1 MFNRL
6 QTKLTVLYA
15 GLFALALSLVA
26 VSVYLTIANNA
37 QQQVRKELAATGTV
51 FDSVWALRTQRLRDG
66 AELLSRDF
74 GFRAA
79 VATRDAPTVES
90 AVGNL
95 RQRMGLELAFMVG
108 VDGDVVG
115 VDPAKVDIDKLWSAL
130 DREDGAQGVF
140 IVDGAP
146 YQLISAP
153 VMSPALTGW
162 IVFGARL
169 DDDEMT
175 ALEQLSAIRMN
186 AQVFDRRGETW
197 VTTDKTADTEAL
209 GAFVAKAMGQA
220 ISAPARLRTVSG
232 DNLVLVKR
240 LKTLDGQTPAAL
252 VLRYPMAL
260 AMAPYR
266 PLMAAVIIAGLVGA
280 ALVVLASWAL
290 SRDIARPII
299 ALDAAAGRLRRG
311 EDVRVDVRSSDEIG
325 RLSDSFNLMAA
336 EIRERE
342 ARITELALR
351 DAETGLPNHLAMERE
366 IEARMAC
373 LAPGEQV
380 VVGAL
385 GLDRFTVLRSA
396 IGYALFIQLVA
407 EIGARIRVLDPEAV
421 VGRLTTSTLCVISRL
436 TALTDDLVPLIE
448 KALVDLA
455 APVRLGGEMV
465 DVHMSNGLAAASA
478 GTIDAPRLIE
488 QAMIA
493 LDQARAAGRKVAIF
507 DAVAYGDPAGNL
519 SLMSEM
525 LEGVA
530 TGALF
535 LHHQP
540 KLDLRSGEI
549 TGVEA
554 LVRWAHPTRGLL
566 RPDLFVGMAE
576 ETGHIRALTDCVLDR
591 AIVDQRVLREA
602 GHDLIISINI
612 SGRLID
618 DAEFARRAIE
628 KIAAS
633 GARFCFEITETAVI
647 GNPDVALGVLAK
659 LNAAGIPVS
668 IDDYGSGLSSLAY
681 LKQISADEL
690 KIDKAFVLSLE
701 NDAKDALLVKSTIDL
716 AHSLGLKVTAE
727 GVESREALAM
737 LQMMGCDLAQGY
749 HIARPM
755 ELEALVAFLANWQIS
770 HPLPVGEGGARRA
783 AVGG

>member
-1 MFNRL
+1 MFRRL

-37 QQQVRKELAATGTV
+37 QQQVRRELTATGTV

-66 AELLSRDF
+66 ADLLARDF

-90 AVGNL
+90 AVTNL
-95 RQRMGLELAFMVG
+95 RQRMGLDLAFLVG

-130 DREDGAQGVF
+130 DHEERAQGVF

-153 VMSPALTGW
+153 VMSPNLTGW

-169 DDDEMT
+169 DDREMT
-175 ALEQLSAIRMN
+175 ALERLSAIRLD

-197 VTTDKTADTEAL
+197 VTTDKTADTGAL
-209 GAFVAKAMGQA
+209 GAVVATAMRQA
-220 ISAPARLRTVSG
+220 TAEPARLRTATG
-232 DNLVLVKR
+232 DSLVLVKR
-240 LKTLDGQTPAAL
+240 LMTLDGQTPAAL

-260 AMAPYR
+260 ALAPYQ
-266 PLMAAVIIAGLVGA
+266 PLMAAVIIAGLIGA
-280 ALVVLASWAL
+280 ALVVAASWAL
-290 SRDIARPII
+290 SRDIARPIT
-299 ALDAAAGRLRRG
+299 ALEAAARRLRHG
-311 EDVRVDVRSSDEIG
+311 EAAHVDVRSSDEIG

-342 ARITELALR
+342 VRITELALR

-366 IEARMAC
+366 IEARMAR
-373 LAPGEQV
+373 LAPGQQV
-380 VVGAL
+380 VVAAL

-396 IGYALFIQLVA
+396 IGYALFTQLVR
-407 EIGARIRVLDPEAV
+407 EIGARIQVLDPEAV

-436 TALTDDLVPLIE
+436 TALTDEVVPVVE
-448 KALVDLA
+448 RALVDLA
-455 APVRLGGEMV
+455 APVRLGNELV
-465 DVHMSNGLAAASA
+465 DVHMSNGLAAAEA
-478 GTIDAPRLIE
+478 GGLDAPRLIE

-493 LDQARAAGRKVAIF
+493 LDQARACGRKVAIF
-507 DAVAYGDPAGNL
+507 DPVAYGDPAGNL

-525 LEGVA
+525 LQGVA

-540 KLDLRSGEI
+540 KLDLRTGAI

-554 LVRWAHPTRGLL
+554 LVRWNHPARGLL

-576 ETGHIRALTDCVLDR
+576 ETGHIRALTDCVIDR
-591 AIVDQRVLREA
+591 AILDQRALRDL
-602 GHDLIISINI
+602 GHDLTISINI

-618 DAEFARRAIE
+618 DAEFADRAIE
-628 KIAAS
+628 KVAAS

-681 LKQISADEL
+681 LKQINADEL

-701 NDAKDALLVKSTIDL
+701 NDTKDALLVKSTIDL

-749 HIARPM
+749 HIAKPM
-755 ELEALVAFLANWQIS
+755 ALEALVAFL
-770 HPLPVGEGGARRA
+770 GEQRLAEASAPAKARRKA
-783 AVGG
+783 R

>member
-1 MFNRL
+1 MFKRL

-26 VSVYLTIANNA
+26 VSVYLTIAQNA
-37 QQQVRKELAATGTV
+37 QQQVRGELAATGTV

-66 AELLSRDF
+66 ADLLSRDF

-79 VATRDAPTVES
+79 VATRDAPTVDS
-90 AVGNL
+90 AVTNL
-95 RQRMGLELAFMVG
+95 RQRMGLELAFMVD
-108 VDGDVVG
+108 VDGEVVG
-115 VDPAKVDIDKLWSAL
+115 VDPTKIDIDKLWSAL
-130 DREDGAQGVF
+130 DHEDGAQGVF

-146 YQLISAP
+146 YQLVSAP
-153 VMSPALTGW
+153 VMSPNLTGW

-169 DDDEMT
+169 DDHEMT
-175 ALEQLSAIRMN
+175 ALEQLAAIRLD

-197 VTTDKTADTEAL
+197 VTTDKTADAKAL
-209 GAFVAKAMGQA
+209 GAFVATAMSQST
-220 ISAPARLRTVSG
+220 SAPARLRTATG

-260 AMAPYR
+260 AMAPYQ
-266 PLMAAVIIAGLVGA
+266 PLMAGVLIAGLIGA
-280 ALVVLASWAL
+280 ALVVAASWAL
-290 SRDIARPII
+290 SRDIARPIA
-299 ALDAAAGRLRRG
+299 ALEDAARRLRRG
-311 EDVRVDVRSSDEIG
+311 EAAQVDVRSSDEIG

-366 IEARMAC
+366 IEMRMAR

-396 IGYALFIQLVA
+396 IGYTLFTQLIG

-421 VGRLTTSTLCVISRL
+421 VGRLTTSTLCVVSHL
-436 TALTDDLVPLIE
+436 TALTDEIIPHIE
-448 KALVDLA
+448 KALIDLA

-465 DVHMSNGLAAASA
+465 DVHMTNGMASA
-478 GTIDAPRLIE
+478 EAGSMDAPRLIE
-488 QAMIA
+488 HAMIA
-493 LDQARAAGRKVAIF
+493 LDQARACGRKVAIF

-519 SLMSEM
+519 CLMSEM

-540 KLDLRSGEI
+540 KLDLRSGAI
-549 TGVEA
+549 TGLEA

-576 ETGHIRALTDCVLDR
+576 ETGHIRALTDCVIDR
-591 AIVDQRVLREA
+591 AILDQRVLREA
-602 GHDLIISINI
+602 GHDLTISINI

-618 DAEFARRAIE
+618 DAEFADRAIE
-628 KIAAS
+628 KIAAA

-659 LNAAGIPVS
+659 LTAAGIPVS

-681 LKQISADEL
+681 LKQINADEL

-737 LQMMGCDLAQGY
+737 LQMMGCDLAQGF
-749 HIARPM
+749 HIAKPM
-755 ELEALVAFLANWQIS
+755 ELEPLVSFLADWSASNAA
-770 HPLPVGEGGARRA
+770 PKPERKARRA
-783 AVGG
+783 AR

>member
-1 MFNRL
+1 MFKRL

-15 GLFALALSLVA
+15 GLFAVALSLVA

-37 QQQVRKELAATGTV
+37 QQQVRRELAATGTV

-66 AELLSRDF
+66 ADLLSRDF

-79 VATRDAPTVES
+79 VATRDAPTVQS
-90 AVGNL
+90 AVTNL

-115 VDPAKVDIDKLWSAL
+115 VDPAKIDIGKLWSAV
-130 DREDGAQGVF
+130 DHEDGAQGVF

-153 VMSPALTGW
+153 VMSPDLTGW

-169 DDDEMT
+169 DDHEMT
-175 ALEQLSAIRMN
+175 ALEQLAAIRLD
-186 AQVFDRRGETW
+186 AQVFDRRGDTW
-197 VTTDKTADTEAL
+197 ATTDKTADAEAL
-209 GAFVAKAMGQA
+209 GAFVATATGKAA
-220 ISAPARLRTVSG
+220 FAPTRLRTATG

-266 PLMAAVIIAGLVGA
+266 PLMAAVIIAGLIGA
-280 ALVVLASWAL
+280 ALVVVASSAL
-290 SRDIARPII
+290 SRDIARPIA
-299 ALDAAAGRLRRG
+299 ALEDAARRLRRG
-311 EDVRVDVRSSDEIG
+311 EAVQVDVRSSDEIG
-325 RLSDSFNLMAA
+325 HLSDSFNLMAA

-366 IEARMAC
+366 IEARMAR

-396 IGYALFIQLVA
+396 IGYALFTQLIA
-407 EIGARIRVLDPEAV
+407 EIGIRIRVIDPEAV

-436 TALTDDLVPLIE
+436 TALTDEIVPLIE
-448 KALVDLA
+448 KALIDLA
-455 APVRLGGEMV
+455 APVRLGGELV
-465 DVHMSNGLAAASA
+465 DVHMSNGLAAAEA

-493 LDQARAAGRKVAIF
+493 LDQARACGRKVAIF

-540 KLDLRSGEI
+540 KLDLRTGAI
-549 TGVEA
+549 AGVEA

-576 ETGHIRALTDCVLDR
+576 ETGHIRALTDCVIDR
-591 AIVDQRVLREA
+591 AILDQRALREA
-602 GHDLIISINI
+602 GHDLTISINI

-618 DAEFARRAIE
+618 DPEFADRTIE
-628 KIAAS
+628 KIARAN
-633 GARFCFEITETAVI
+633 ARFCFEITETAVI

-659 LNAAGIPVS
+659 LNVAGIPVS

-681 LKQISADEL
+681 LKQINADEL

-701 NDAKDALLVKSTIDL
+701 HDAKDALLVKSTIDL

-737 LQMMGCDLAQGY
+737 LQMMGCDLAQGF
-749 HIARPM
+749 HIAKPM
-755 ELEALVAFLANWQIS
+755 ALETLMAFLGDWAASN
-770 HPLPVGEGGARRA
+770 PLPKTERRARRA
-783 AVGG
+783 AR

>member
-1 MFNRL
+1 MFRRL

-37 QQQVRKELAATGTV
+37 QQQVRRELTATGTV
-51 FDSVWALRTQRLRDG
+51 FDSVWALHTQRLRDG
-66 AELLSRDF
+66 ADLLARDF

-90 AVGNL
+90 AVTNL
-95 RQRMGLELAFMVG
+95 RQRMGLDLAFLVG

-130 DREDGAQGVF
+130 DHEERAQGVF

-153 VMSPALTGW
+153 VMSPNLTGW

-169 DDDEMT
+169 DDREMT
-175 ALEQLSAIRMN
+175 ALERLSAIRLD

-197 VTTDKTADTEAL
+197 VTTDKTADTGAL
-209 GAFVAKAMGQA
+209 GAVVATAMRQA
-220 ISAPARLRTVSG
+220 TAEPARLRTATG
-232 DNLVLVKR
+232 DSLVLVKR
-240 LKTLDGQTPAAL
+240 LMTLDGQTPAAL

-260 AMAPYR
+260 ALAPYQ
-266 PLMAAVIIAGLVGA
+266 PLMAAVIIAGLIGA
-280 ALVVLASWAL
+280 ALVVAASWAL
-290 SRDIARPII
+290 SRDIARPIT
-299 ALDAAAGRLRRG
+299 ALEAAARRLRHG
-311 EDVRVDVRSSDEIG
+311 EAAHVDVRSSDEIG

-342 ARITELALR
+342 VRITELALR

-366 IEARMAC
+366 IEARMAR
-373 LAPGEQV
+373 LAPGQQV
-380 VVGAL
+380 VVAAL

-396 IGYALFIQLVA
+396 IGYALFTQLVR
-407 EIGARIRVLDPEAV
+407 EIGARIQVLDPEAV

-436 TALTDDLVPLIE
+436 TALTDEVVPVVE
-448 KALVDLA
+448 RALVDLA
-455 APVRLGGEMV
+455 APVRLGNELV
-465 DVHMSNGLAAASA
+465 DVHMSNGLAAAEA
-478 GTIDAPRLIE
+478 GSLDAPRLIE

-493 LDQARAAGRKVAIF
+493 LDQARACGRKVAIF
-507 DAVAYGDPAGNL
+507 DPVAYGDPAGNL

-525 LEGVA
+525 LQGVA

-540 KLDLRSGEI
+540 KLDLRTGAI

-554 LVRWAHPTRGLL
+554 LVRWNHPARGLL

-576 ETGHIRALTDCVLDR
+576 ETGHIRALTDCVIDR
-591 AIVDQRVLREA
+591 AILDQRALRDL
-602 GHDLIISINI
+602 GHDLTISINI

-618 DAEFARRAIE
+618 DAEFADRAIE

-681 LKQISADEL
+681 LKQINADEL

-749 HIARPM
+749 HIAKPM
-755 ELEALVAFLANWQIS
+755 ALEALVAFL
-770 HPLPVGEGGARRA
+770 GEQRLAETSAPAKARRRA
-783 AVGG
+783 R

>member
-1 MFNRL
+1 MFKRL

-26 VSVYLTIANNA
+26 VSVYLTIAGNA
-37 QQQVRKELAATGTV
+37 QQQVRTELAATGTV

-79 VATRDAPTVES
+79 VATRDAPTVDS
-90 AVGNL
+90 AVTNL

-108 VDGDVVG
+108 VDGEVVG
-115 VDPAKVDIDKLWSAL
+115 ADPAKIDIDKLWSAL
-130 DREDGAQGVF
+130 DHEDGAQGVF

-146 YQLISAP
+146 YQLVSAP
-153 VMSPALTGW
+153 VMSPNLTGW

-169 DDDEMT
+169 DDHEMT
-175 ALEQLSAIRMN
+175 ALEQLAAIRLD

-197 VTTDKTADTEAL
+197 VTTDKTADAKAL
-209 GAFVAKAMGQA
+209 GAFVATAMSQST
-220 ISAPARLRTVSG
+220 SAPARLRTATG

-260 AMAPYR
+260 AMAPYQ
-266 PLMAAVIIAGLVGA
+266 PLMAGVLIAGLIGA
-280 ALVVLASWAL
+280 ALVVAASWAL
-290 SRDIARPII
+290 SRDIARPIA
-299 ALDAAAGRLRRG
+299 ALEDAARRLRRG
-311 EDVRVDVRSSDEIG
+311 EAAQVDVRSSDEIG

-366 IEARMAC
+366 IEMRMAR

-396 IGYALFIQLVA
+396 IGYTLFTQLIG
-407 EIGARIRVLDPEAV
+407 EIGARIQVLDPEAV
-421 VGRLTTSTLCVISRL
+421 VGRLTTSTLCVVSHL
-436 TALTDDLVPLIE
+436 TALTDEIIPHIE
-448 KALVDLA
+448 KALIGLA

-465 DVHMSNGLAAASA
+465 DVHMTNGMASA
-478 GTIDAPRLIE
+478 EAGSMDAPRLIE
-488 QAMIA
+488 HAMIA
-493 LDQARAAGRKVAIF
+493 LDQARACGRKVAIF

-530 TGALF
+530 SGALF

-540 KLDLRSGEI
+540 KLDLRSGAI
-549 TGVEA
+549 TGLEA

-576 ETGHIRALTDCVLDR
+576 ETGHIRALTDCVIDR
-591 AIVDQRVLREA
+591 AILDQRVLRAA
-602 GHDLIISINI
+602 GHDLTISINI

-618 DAEFARRAIE
+618 DAEFADRAIE
-628 KIAAS
+628 KIAAA

-659 LNAAGIPVS
+659 LTAAGIPVS

-681 LKQISADEL
+681 LKQINADEL

-737 LQMMGCDLAQGY
+737 LQMMGCDLAQGF
-749 HIARPM
+749 HIAKPM
-755 ELEALVAFLANWQIS
+755 ELEPLVSFLADWSASNAA
-770 HPLPVGEGGARRA
+770 PKPERKARRA
-783 AVGG
+783 AR

>member
-26 VSVYLTIANNA
+26 VTVYLTIANNA

-51 FDSVWALRTQRLRDG
+51 FDSVWALRTQRLHDG
-66 AELLSRDF
+66 ADLLARDF

-79 VATRDAPTVES
+79 VATRDAPTVQS
-90 AVGNL
+90 AVANL
-95 RQRMGLELAFMVG
+95 RQRMGLDMAFLVG

-130 DREDGAQGVF
+130 DHEDGAQGVF
-140 IVDGAP
+140 VVDGAP
-146 YQLISAP
+146 YQLVSAP
-153 VMSPALTGW
+153 VMSPTLTGW

-169 DDDEMT
+169 DDHEMT
-175 ALEQLSAIRMN
+175 ALEKLAAIRLE

-197 VTTDKTADTEAL
+197 VTTDKTTDAKAL
-209 GAFVAKAMGQA
+209 GAFVARSVTQK
-220 ISAPARLRTVSG
+220 ITAPVRLRTAHG
-232 DNLVLVKR
+232 DNLVLVKP
-240 LKTLDGQTPAAL
+240 LKALDGQTPAAL

-260 AMAPYR
+260 AMAPYQ
-266 PLMAAVIIAGLVGA
+266 PLMAAVIIAGLLGA
-280 ALVVLASWAL
+280 ALVVAASWAL

-299 ALDAAAGRLRRG
+299 ALDEAARQLQRG
-311 EDVRVDVRSSDEIG
+311 EAAHVDVRSTDEIG

-342 ARITELALR
+342 HRITELALH
-351 DAETGLPNHLAMERE
+351 DAETGLPNRLAAERE
-366 IEARMAC
+366 IEARMAR
-373 LAPGEQV
+373 LPPGQQV

-385 GLDRFTVLRSA
+385 GLDRFSFLRGA
-396 IGYALFIQLVA
+396 IGYALFTQLVA
-407 EIGARIRVLDPEAV
+407 EIGARVRALDPDAMV
-421 VGRLTTSTLCVISRL
+421 ARLTTSTLCVISDITDVRI
-436 TALTDDLVPLIE
+436 ALPMVE
-448 KALVDLA
+448 RALEGLA
-455 APVRLGGEMV
+455 TPVRLGGELV
-465 DVHMSNGLAAASA
+465 DVHLSNGLAGAEA
-478 GTIDAPRLIE
+478 GQIDGAHLIE

-493 LDQARAAGRKVAIF
+493 LDQTRASGRKVAIF
-507 DAVAYGDPAGNL
+507 DAEAYGDPAGNL

-525 LEGVA
+525 LQGVE

-540 KLDLRSGEI
+540 KLDLRSGLVS
-549 TGVEA
+549 GVEA
-554 LVRWAHPTRGLL
+554 LVRWKHPTRGML

-576 ETGHIRALTDCVLDR
+576 ETGHIRALTDCVLDL
-591 AIVDQRVLREA
+591 AIADQKTLRDT
-602 GHDLIISINI
+602 GHDLLMSINI

-618 DAEFARRAIE
+618 DAEFADRAIE
-628 KIAAS
+628 KVAAA

-647 GNPDVALGVLAK
+647 GNPDVALGVLDK
-659 LNAAGIPVS
+659 LSAAGIAVS

-701 NDAKDALLVKSTIDL
+701 SDAKDALLVKSTIDL

-749 HIARPM
+749 HIAKPM
-755 ELEALVAFLANWQIS
+755 GLMALEGFLEEWGRDAVADQAQ
-770 HPLPVGEGGARRA
+770 RA
-783 AVGG
+783 

>member
-26 VSVYLTIANNA
+26 VSVYLTIAGNA
-37 QQQVRKELAATGTV
+37 QSQVRKELASTGTV
-51 FDSVWALRTQRLRDG
+51 FDSVWALRTQRLHDG

-79 VATRDAPTVES
+79 VATQDMPTVQS
-90 AVGNL
+90 AVTNL
-95 RQRMGLELAFMVG
+95 RARMGLDLAFMVG
-108 VDGDVVG
+108 VDGVVVG
-115 VDPAKVDIDKLWSAL
+115 TDPSTVDIEKLWSAL
-130 DREDGAQGVF
+130 DHEDGAQGVF
-140 IVDGAP
+140 VVDGAP

-153 VMSPALTGW
+153 VMSPTLTGW

-169 DDDEMT
+169 DDREMT
-175 ALEQLSAIRMN
+175 ALERLSAIRLE

-197 VTTDKTADTEAL
+197 VTTDKTADSNAMS
-209 GAFVAKAMGQA
+209 AFVAREMGQTIA
-220 ISAPARLRTVSG
+220 SPHRLRTATG

-266 PLMAAVIIAGLVGA
+266 PLMAAVIIAGLIAA
-280 ALVVLASWAL
+280 ALVVAASWAL
-290 SRDIARPII
+290 SRDIAKPII
-299 ALDAAAGRLRRG
+299 ALDDAARRLQRG
-311 EDVRVDVRSSDEIG
+311 EDVHVDVRSSDEIG

-342 ARITELALR
+342 HRITELALH
-351 DAETGLPNHLAMERE
+351 DAETGLPNRLAAERE
-366 IEARMAC
+366 IEARMAR
-373 LAPGEQV
+373 LKPGQQV

-385 GLDRFTVLRSA
+385 GLDRFTLLRGA
-396 IGYALFIQLVA
+396 IGYALFTQLVT
-407 EIGARIRVLDPEAV
+407 EVGARVRALHPAV
-421 VGRLTTSTLCVISRL
+421 MVARLTTSTLCVISDVTDVQ
-436 TALTDDLVPLIE
+436 TALPMVTR
-448 KALVDLA
+448 ALANLS
-455 APVRLGGEMV
+455 APVRLGGELV
-465 DVHMSNGLAAASA
+465 DVHMSNGLAGAQA
-478 GTIDAPRLIE
+478 GEMDALRLIE
-488 QAMIA
+488 HAMIA
-493 LDQARAAGRKVAIF
+493 LDQARTSGRKVAVF

-525 LEGVA
+525 LQGVT

-535 LHHQP
+535 LNHQP
-540 KLDLRSGEI
+540 KLDLRSGAI

-554 LVRWAHPTRGLL
+554 LVRWNHPTRGLL

-576 ETGHIRALTDCVLDR
+576 ETGHIRALTECVLDQ
-591 AIVDQRVLREA
+591 AILDQKALREV
-602 GHDLIISINI
+602 GHDVLMSINI

-618 DAEFARRAIE
+618 DSEFANRAIE
-628 KIAAS
+628 KVAAA

-647 GNPDVALGVLAK
+647 GNPDVALGVLDK
-659 LNAAGIPVS
+659 LSAAGIAVS

-701 NDAKDALLVKSTIDL
+701 KDGKDALLVKSTIDL

-737 LQMMGCDLAQGY
+737 LQVMGCDLAQGY
-749 HIARPM
+749 HIAKPM
-755 ELEALVAFLANWQIS
+755 GLEALVEFLADWS
-770 HPLPVGEGGARRA
+770 GEVVAGDEALRA
-783 AVGG
+783 

>member
-1 MFNRL
+1 MFRRL

-37 QQQVRKELAATGTV
+37 QQQVRRELTATGTV

-66 AELLSRDF
+66 ADLLARDF

-90 AVGNL
+90 AVTNL
-95 RQRMGLELAFMVG
+95 RQRMGLDLAFLVG

-130 DREDGAQGVF
+130 DHEERAQGVF

-153 VMSPALTGW
+153 VMSPNLTGW

-169 DDDEMT
+169 DDREMT
-175 ALEQLSAIRMN
+175 ALERLSAIRLD

-197 VTTDKTADTEAL
+197 VTTDKTADTGAL
-209 GAFVAKAMGQA
+209 GAVVATAMRQA
-220 ISAPARLRTVSG
+220 TAEPARLRTATG
-232 DNLVLVKR
+232 DSLVLVKR
-240 LKTLDGQTPAAL
+240 LMTLDGQTPAAL

-260 AMAPYR
+260 ALAPYQ
-266 PLMAAVIIAGLVGA
+266 PLMAAVIIAGLIGA
-280 ALVVLASWAL
+280 ALVVAASWAL
-290 SRDIARPII
+290 SRDIARPIT
-299 ALDAAAGRLRRG
+299 ALEAAARRLRHG
-311 EDVRVDVRSSDEIG
+311 EAAHVDVRSSDEIG

-342 ARITELALR
+342 VRITELALR

-366 IEARMAC
+366 IEARMAR
-373 LAPGEQV
+373 LAPGQQV
-380 VVGAL
+380 VVAAL

-396 IGYALFIQLVA
+396 IGYALFTQLVR
-407 EIGARIRVLDPEAV
+407 EIGARIQVLDPEAV

-436 TALTDDLVPLIE
+436 TALTDEVVPVVE
-448 KALVDLA
+448 RALVDLA
-455 APVRLGGEMV
+455 APVRLGNELV
-465 DVHMSNGLAAASA
+465 DVHMSNGLAAAEA
-478 GTIDAPRLIE
+478 GGLDAPRLIE

-493 LDQARAAGRKVAIF
+493 LDQARACGRKVAIF
-507 DAVAYGDPAGNL
+507 DPVAYGDPAGNL

-525 LEGVA
+525 LQGVA

-540 KLDLRSGEI
+540 KLDLRTGAI

-554 LVRWAHPTRGLL
+554 LVRWNHPARGLL

-576 ETGHIRALTDCVLDR
+576 ETGHIRALTDCVIDR
-591 AIVDQRVLREA
+591 AILDQRALRDL
-602 GHDLIISINI
+602 GHDLTISINI

-618 DAEFARRAIE
+618 DAEFADRAIE

-681 LKQISADEL
+681 LKQINADEL

-749 HIARPM
+749 HIAKPM
-755 ELEALVAFLANWQIS
+755 ALEALVAFL
-770 HPLPVGEGGARRA
+770 GEQRLAEASAPAKARRKA
-783 AVGG
+783 R

>member
-1 MFNRL
+1 MFRRL

-37 QQQVRKELAATGTV
+37 QQQVRRELTATGTV

-66 AELLSRDF
+66 ADLLARDF

-90 AVGNL
+90 AVTNL
-95 RQRMGLELAFMVG
+95 RQRMGLDLAFLVG

-130 DREDGAQGVF
+130 DHEERAQGVF

-153 VMSPALTGW
+153 VMSPNLTGW

-169 DDDEMT
+169 DDREMT
-175 ALEQLSAIRMN
+175 ALERLSAIRLD

-197 VTTDKTADTEAL
+197 VTTDKTADTGAL
-209 GAFVAKAMGQA
+209 GAVVATAMRQA
-220 ISAPARLRTVSG
+220 TAEPARLRTATG
-232 DNLVLVKR
+232 DSLVLVKR
-240 LKTLDGQTPAAL
+240 LMTLDGQTPAAL

-260 AMAPYR
+260 ALAPYQ
-266 PLMAAVIIAGLVGA
+266 PLMAAVIIAGLIGA
-280 ALVVLASWAL
+280 ALVVAASWAL
-290 SRDIARPII
+290 SRDIARPIT
-299 ALDAAAGRLRRG
+299 ALEAAARRLRHG
-311 EDVRVDVRSSDEIG
+311 EAAHVDVRSSDEIG

-342 ARITELALR
+342 VRITELALR

-366 IEARMAC
+366 IEARMAR
-373 LAPGEQV
+373 LAPGQQV
-380 VVGAL
+380 VVAAL

-396 IGYALFIQLVA
+396 IGYALFTQLVR
-407 EIGARIRVLDPEAV
+407 EIGARIQVLDPEAV

-436 TALTDDLVPLIE
+436 TALTDEVVPVVE
-448 KALVDLA
+448 RALVDLA
-455 APVRLGGEMV
+455 APVRLGNELV
-465 DVHMSNGLAAASA
+465 DVHMSNGLAAAEA
-478 GTIDAPRLIE
+478 GSLDAPRLIE

-493 LDQARAAGRKVAIF
+493 LDQARACGRKVAIF
-507 DAVAYGDPAGNL
+507 DPVAYGDPAGNL

-525 LEGVA
+525 LQGVA

-540 KLDLRSGEI
+540 KLDLRTGAI

-554 LVRWAHPTRGLL
+554 LVRWNHPARGLL

-576 ETGHIRALTDCVLDR
+576 ETGHIRALTDCVIDR
-591 AIVDQRVLREA
+591 AILDQRALRDL
-602 GHDLIISINI
+602 GHDLTISINI

-618 DAEFARRAIE
+618 DAEFADRAIE

-681 LKQISADEL
+681 LKQINADEL

-749 HIARPM
+749 HIAKPM
-755 ELEALVAFLANWQIS
+755 ALEALVAFL
-770 HPLPVGEGGARRA
+770 GEQRLAETSAPAKARRRA
-783 AVGG
+783 R

>member
-1 MFNRL
+1 MFHRL

-26 VSVYLTIANNA
+26 VSVYLTIVNNA

-51 FDSVWALRTQRLRDG
+51 FDSVWALRTQRLHDG
-66 AELLSRDF
+66 ADLLSRDF

-79 VATRDAPTVES
+79 VATRDAPTVQS
-90 AVGNL
+90 AVTNL

-115 VDPAKVDIDKLWSAL
+115 VDPAKVDIEKLWSAL
-130 DREDGAQGVF
+130 DHEDGAQGVF
-140 IVDGAP
+140 IVGGTP

-153 VMSPALTGW
+153 VMSPTLTGW

-169 DDDEMT
+169 DDHEMT
-175 ALEQLSAIRMN
+175 ALEKLSAIRLD

-197 VTTDKTADTEAL
+197 VTTDKTADATAL
-209 GAFVAKAMGQA
+209 GSFVAKATGQK
-220 ISAPARLRTVSG
+220 ITAPGRLRTAHG
-232 DNLVLVKR
+232 DNLVLVKP

-260 AMAPYR
+260 AMAPYQ
-266 PLMAAVIIAGLVGA
+266 PLMAAVIIAGLIGA
-280 ALVVLASWAL
+280 ALVVAASWAL
-290 SRDIARPII
+290 SRDIAKPII
-299 ALDAAAGRLRRG
+299 ALDEAARRLQRG
-311 EDVRVDVRSSDEIG
+311 EAAHVDVRSTDEIG

-342 ARITELALR
+342 QRITELALH
-351 DAETGLPNHLAMERE
+351 DAETGLPNRLAAERE
-366 IEARMAC
+366 IEARMTR
-373 LAPGEQV
+373 LAPGQQV
-380 VVGAL
+380 VVGAV
-385 GLDRFTVLRSA
+385 GLDRFAFLRGA
-396 IGYALFIQLVA
+396 IGYALFTQLVA
-407 EIGARIRVLDPEAV
+407 EIGARIKVLDPEAMV
-421 VGRLTTSTLCVISRL
+421 ARLTTSTLCVISNF
-436 TALTDDLVPLIE
+436 DDLDAALPMIE
-448 KALVDLA
+448 SAAGGLE
-455 APVRLGGEMV
+455 APVRLGGELV
-465 DVHMSNGLAAASA
+465 DVHLTHGLASA
-478 GTIDAPRLIE
+478 LAGQIDAFRLIE

-493 LDQARAAGRKVAIF
+493 LDQARGAGRKVGAF
-507 DAVAYGDPAGNL
+507 DAEAYGDPAGNL

-525 LEGVA
+525 LQGVQ

-540 KLDLRSGEI
+540 KLDLRSGQI

-554 LVRWAHPTRGLL
+554 LVRWNHPTRGML

-576 ETGHIRALTDCVLDR
+576 ETGHIRALTDCVLDL
-591 AIVDQRVLREA
+591 AIADQRALLEA
-602 GHDLIISINI
+602 GHDLLMSINI
-612 SGRLID
+612 SGRLVD
-618 DAEFARRAIE
+618 DAEFAGRAIE
-628 KIAAS
+628 KVAAA

-647 GNPDVALGVLAK
+647 GNPDVALAVLDK
-659 LNAAGIPVS
+659 LSKAGIAVS

-701 NDAKDALLVKSTIDL
+701 KDAKDALLVKSTIDL

-749 HIARPM
+749 HIAKPM
-755 ELEALVAFLANWQIS
+755 GLAALGAFL
-770 HPLPVGEGGARRA
+770 GEWGAEAITDEAQRA
-783 AVGG
+783 

>member
-1 MFNRL
+1 MFKRL

-26 VSVYLTIANNA
+26 VSVYLTIASNA
-37 QQQVRKELAATGTV
+37 QQQVRTELAATGTV

-79 VATRDAPTVES
+79 VATRDAPTVDS
-90 AVGNL
+90 AVTNL
-95 RQRMGLELAFMVG
+95 RQRMGLELAFMVD
-108 VDGDVVG
+108 VDGEVVG
-115 VDPAKVDIDKLWSAL
+115 ADPAKIDIDKLWSAL
-130 DREDGAQGVF
+130 DHEDGAQGVF

-146 YQLISAP
+146 YQLVSAP
-153 VMSPALTGW
+153 VMSPNLTGW

-169 DDDEMT
+169 DDHEMT
-175 ALEQLSAIRMN
+175 ALEQLAAIRLD

-197 VTTDKTADTEAL
+197 VTTDKTADAKAL
-209 GAFVAKAMGQA
+209 GAFVATAMSQST
-220 ISAPARLRTVSG
+220 SAPARLRTATG

-260 AMAPYR
+260 AMAPYQ
-266 PLMAAVIIAGLVGA
+266 PLMAGVLIAGLIGA
-280 ALVVLASWAL
+280 ALVVAASWAL
-290 SRDIARPII
+290 SRDIARPIA
-299 ALDAAAGRLRRG
+299 ALEDAARRLRRG
-311 EDVRVDVRSSDEIG
+311 EAAQVDVRSSDEIG

-366 IEARMAC
+366 IEMRMAR

-396 IGYALFIQLVA
+396 IGYALFTQLIG

-421 VGRLTTSTLCVISRL
+421 VGRLTTSTLCVVSHL
-436 TALTDDLVPLIE
+436 TALTDEIIPHIE
-448 KALVDLA
+448 KALIDLA

-465 DVHMSNGLAAASA
+465 DVHMTNGMASA
-478 GTIDAPRLIE
+478 EAGSMDAPRLIE
-488 QAMIA
+488 HAMIA
-493 LDQARAAGRKVAIF
+493 LDQARACGRKVAIF
-507 DAVAYGDPAGNL
+507 DPVAYGDPAGNL
-519 SLMSEM
+519 CLMSEM

-540 KLDLRSGEI
+540 KLDLRSGAI
-549 TGVEA
+549 TGLEA

-576 ETGHIRALTDCVLDR
+576 ETGHIRALTDCVIDR
-591 AIVDQRVLREA
+591 AILDQRVLRAA
-602 GHDLIISINI
+602 GHDLTISINI

-618 DAEFARRAIE
+618 DAEFADRAIE
-628 KIAAS
+628 KIAAA
-633 GARFCFEITETAVI
+633 GAQFCFEITETAVI

-659 LNAAGIPVS
+659 LTAAGIPVS

-681 LKQISADEL
+681 LKQINADEL

-737 LQMMGCDLAQGY
+737 LQMMGCDLAQGF
-749 HIARPM
+749 HIAKPM
-755 ELEALVAFLANWQIS
+755 ELEPLVSFLADWSASNAA
-770 HPLPVGEGGARRA
+770 PKPERKARRA
-783 AVGG
+783 AR

>member
-26 VSVYLTIANNA
+26 VSVYLTIASNA
-37 QQQVRKELAATGTV
+37 QQQVRKELASTGTV
-51 FDSVWALRTQRLRDG
+51 FDSVWALRTQRLHDG

-95 RQRMGLELAFMVG
+95 RQRMGLDLAFLVG

-115 VDPAKVDIDKLWSAL
+115 VDPAKVDISKLWAAL
-130 DREDGAQGVF
+130 DHDGGAQGVF
-140 IVDGAP
+140 VVDGAP

-153 VMSPALTGW
+153 VLSPTLTGW

-169 DDDEMT
+169 DDHEMT
-175 ALEQLSAIRMN
+175 ALERLSAIRLD
-186 AQVFDRRGETW
+186 AQVFDRRGQTW
-197 VTTDKTADTEAL
+197 VTTDKTADAKAL
-209 GAFVAKAMGQA
+209 GAFVAEAMGGKV
-220 ISAPARLRTVSG
+220 SAPGRLRTASG
-232 DNLVLVKR
+232 DNLVLVKP
-240 LKTLDGQTPAAL
+240 LTSLDGKTPAAL

-260 AMAPYR
+260 AMAPYQ
-266 PLMAAVIIAGLVGA
+266 PLTAAVIIAGLIGA
-280 ALVVLASWAL
+280 ALVVAASWVL
-290 SRDIARPII
+290 SRDIAKPII
-299 ALDAAAGRLRRG
+299 ALDDAARRLQRG
-311 EDVRVDVRSSDEIG
+311 EAVQVDVRSSDEIG

-342 ARITELALR
+342 GRITELALH
-351 DAETGLPNHLAMERE
+351 DAETGLPNRLAAERE
-366 IEARMAC
+366 IEARMAR
-373 LAPGEQV
+373 LAPGDQV

-385 GLDRFTVLRSA
+385 GLDRFAVLRGA
-396 IGYALFIQLVA
+396 IGYALFTQLVA
-407 EIGARIRVLDPEAV
+407 EIGSRIRVLDPEAMV
-421 VGRLTTSTLCVISRL
+421 ARLTTSTLCVVSD
-436 TALTDDLVPLIE
+436 LTDVQVALPMVE
-448 KALVDLA
+448 RALVGLA
-455 APVRLGGEMV
+455 APVRLGGELV
-465 DVHMSNGLAAASA
+465 DVHMSNGLAGARIGEMDAA
-478 GTIDAPRLIE
+478 RLIE

-493 LDQARAAGRKVAIF
+493 LDQTRAAGRKVAIF

-525 LEGVA
+525 LDGVA

-540 KLDLRSGEI
+540 KLDLRSGAV

-554 LVRWAHPTRGLL
+554 LVRWNHPTRGLL
-566 RPDLFVGMAE
+566 GPDLFIGMAE
-576 ETGHIRALTDCVLDR
+576 ETGHIRALTDYVLDQ
-591 AIVDQRVLREA
+591 AIVDQKALRDA
-602 GHDLIISINI
+602 GHDLMMSINI

-618 DAEFARRAIE
+618 DAEFASRAIE
-628 KIAAS
+628 KIAAA

-647 GNPDVALGVLAK
+647 GNPDVALGVLDR
-659 LNAAGIPVS
+659 LSAAGIAVS

-681 LKQISADEL
+681 LKQISAEEL

-701 NDAKDALLVKSTIDL
+701 SDAKDALLVKSTIDL

-727 GVESREALAM
+727 GVENREALAM
-737 LQMMGCDLAQGY
+737 LQVMGCDLAQGY

-755 ELEALVAFLANWQIS
+755 GLEALMGFLGDW
-770 HPLPVGEGGARRA
+770 GAEAVIEDKAQRA
-783 AVGG
+783 

>member
-37 QQQVRKELAATGTV
+37 QSQVRKELAATGTV
-51 FDSVWALRTQRLRDG
+51 FDRVWALRTQRLHDG

-79 VATRDAPTVES
+79 VATRDAPTVQS
-90 AVGNL
+90 AVTNL
-95 RQRMGLELAFMVG
+95 QQRMGLDVAFMVG

-115 VDPAKVDIDKLWSAL
+115 VDPRKVDIEKLWSAL
-130 DREDGAQGVF
+130 DGEDGAQGVF

-153 VMSPALTGW
+153 ILSPTLTGW

-169 DDDEMT
+169 DDREMT
-175 ALEQLSAIRMN
+175 ALEQLSAIRLD

-197 VTTDKTADTEAL
+197 VATDKTADAKAM
-209 GAFVAKAMGQA
+209 GAFVAQAMSQKTT
-220 ISAPARLRTVSG
+220 APTRLRTAHD
-232 DNLVLVKR
+232 DNLVLVKP
-240 LKTLDGQTPAAL
+240 LKALDGQTPAAL

-260 AMAPYR
+260 AMAPYQ
-266 PLMAAVIIAGLVGA
+266 PLMAAVIIAGLIGA
-280 ALVVLASWAL
+280 ALVVAASWAL
-290 SRDIARPII
+290 SRDIAKPII
-299 ALDAAAGRLRRG
+299 ALDDAARRLQRG
-311 EDVRVDVRSSDEIG
+311 EDVHVDVRSSDEIG

-342 ARITELALR
+342 HRITELALH
-351 DAETGLPNHLAMERE
+351 DAETGLPNRLAAERE
-366 IEARMAC
+366 IEARMTR
-373 LAPGEQV
+373 LQPSQQV

-385 GLDRFTVLRSA
+385 GLDRFTFLRGA
-396 IGYALFIQLVA
+396 IGYALFTQLIA
-407 EIGARIRVLDPEAV
+407 EIGARIRVLDPDAMV
-421 VGRLTTSTLCVISRL
+421 ARLTTSTLCVISDI
-436 TALTDDLVPLIE
+436 TDVQVALPMVE
-448 KALVDLA
+448 RALAGLA
-455 APVRLGGEMV
+455 APVRLGGELV
-465 DVHMSNGLAAASA
+465 DVHMSNGLAGAQA
-478 GTIDAPRLIE
+478 GQIDAAHLIE

-493 LDQARAAGRKVAIF
+493 LDQARASGRKVAIF
-507 DAVAYGDPAGNL
+507 DAEAYGDPAGNL

-525 LEGVA
+525 LQGVE

-540 KLDLRSGEI
+540 KLDLRSGAI
-549 TGVEA
+549 TGIEA
-554 LVRWAHPTRGLL
+554 LVRWNHPTRGLL

-576 ETGHIRALTDCVLDR
+576 ETGHIRALTDCVLDQAIRDQNALR
-591 AIVDQRVLREA
+591 AA
-602 GHDLIISINI
+602 GHDVLMSINI

-618 DAEFARRAIE
+618 DAEFADRAIE
-628 KIAAS
+628 KIAAA

-647 GNPDVALGVLAK
+647 GNPDVALGVLDK
-659 LNAAGIPVS
+659 LSQAGIAVS

-737 LQMMGCDLAQGY
+737 LQVMGCDLAQGY

-755 ELEALVAFLANWQIS
+755 GLEALMGFLGDW
-770 HPLPVGEGGARRA
+770 GRD
-783 AVGG
+783 AVSDEALQA

>member
-1 MFNRL
+1 MFKRL

-15 GLFALALSLVA
+15 GLFAVALSLVA

-37 QQQVRKELAATGTV
+37 QQQVRRELAATGTV

-66 AELLSRDF
+66 ADLLSRDF

-90 AVGNL
+90 AVANL
-95 RQRMGLELAFMVG
+95 RQRMGLDLAFMVG

-115 VDPAKVDIDKLWSAL
+115 ADPAKTDIDKLWGAL
-130 DREDGAQGVF
+130 DHEDGAQGVF

-153 VMSPALTGW
+153 VMSPNLTGW

-169 DDDEMT
+169 DDREMT
-175 ALEQLSAIRMN
+175 SLEQLSAIRLD

-197 VTTDKTADTEAL
+197 VTTDKTADAKAL
-209 GAFVAKAMGQA
+209 GAFVATAMGKTA
-220 ISAPARLRTVSG
+220 SAPARLRTATG

-240 LKTLDGQTPAAL
+240 LKALDGQTPAAL

-260 AMAPYR
+260 AMAPYQ
-266 PLMAAVIIAGLVGA
+266 PLMAAVIIAGLIGA
-280 ALVVLASWAL
+280 ALVAAASWAL
-290 SRDIARPII
+290 SRDIARPIA
-299 ALDAAAGRLRRG
+299 ALDAAARRLRRG
-311 EDVRVDVRSSDEIG
+311 EAVQVDVRSHDEVG

-336 EIRERE
+336 AISERE
-342 ARITELALR
+342 ARITELALH
-351 DAETGLPNHLAMERE
+351 DAETGLPNRLAIERE
-366 IEARMAC
+366 IETRMAG
-373 LAPGEQV
+373 LAPGQQV
-380 VVGAL
+380 VVAAL
-385 GLDRFTVLRSA
+385 GLDRATVLRGA
-396 IGYALFIQLVA
+396 IGYALFTQLIA

-421 VGRLTTSTLCVISRL
+421 VARLTTSTLCIVSRL
-436 TALTDDLVPLIE
+436 TALTDDVLPLVE
-448 KALVDLA
+448 KALIDLA
-455 APVRLGGEMV
+455 APVRLGVELV
-465 DVHMSNGLAAASA
+465 DVHMSNGLAAAEA
-478 GTIDAPRLIE
+478 GAIDAPRLIE
-488 QAMIA
+488 HAMIA
-493 LDQARAAGRKVAIF
+493 LDQARACGRKVAIF

-540 KLDLRSGEI
+540 KLDLRSGAI
-549 TGVEA
+549 TGLEA
-554 LVRWAHPTRGLL
+554 LVRWDHPTRGLL

-576 ETGHIRALTDCVLDR
+576 ETGHIRALTDCVIDR
-591 AIVDQRVLREA
+591 AIVDQRALRDT
-602 GHDLIISINI
+602 GHDLTISINI

-618 DAEFARRAIE
+618 DAEFADRAIE
-628 KIAAS
+628 KIAAA
-633 GARFCFEITETAVI
+633 GAHFCFEITETAVI

-659 LNAAGIPVS
+659 LTAAGIPVS

-681 LKQISADEL
+681 LKQINADEL

-737 LQMMGCDLAQGY
+737 LQMMGCDLAQGF

-755 ELEALVAFLANWQIS
+755 ALDKLVAFLGDWAASN
-770 HPLPVGEGGARRA
+770 PAPKTERRPRRA
-783 AVGG
+783 AR

>member
-26 VSVYLTIANNA
+26 VSVYLTIAGNA
-37 QQQVRKELAATGTV
+37 QSQVRKELASTGTV
-51 FDSVWALRTQRLRDG
+51 FDSVWALRTQRLHDG

-79 VATRDAPTVES
+79 VATQDMPTVQS
-90 AVGNL
+90 AVTNL
-95 RQRMGLELAFMVG
+95 RARMGLDLAFMVG
-108 VDGDVVG
+108 VDGVVVG
-115 VDPAKVDIDKLWSAL
+115 TDPSTVDIEKLWSAL
-130 DREDGAQGVF
+130 DHEDGAQGVF
-140 IVDGAP
+140 VVDGAP

-153 VMSPALTGW
+153 VMSPTLTGW

-169 DDDEMT
+169 DDREMT
-175 ALEQLSAIRMN
+175 ALERLSAIRLE

-197 VTTDKTADTEAL
+197 VTTDKTADSNAMS
-209 GAFVAKAMGQA
+209 AFVAREMGQTIA
-220 ISAPARLRTVSG
+220 SPHRLRTATG
-232 DNLVLVKR
+232 DNLVLIKR

-266 PLMAAVIIAGLVGA
+266 PLMAAVIIAGLISA
-280 ALVVLASWAL
+280 ALVVAASWAL
-290 SRDIARPII
+290 SRDIAKPLI
-299 ALDAAAGRLRRG
+299 ALDDAARRLQRG
-311 EDVRVDVRSSDEIG
+311 EDVHVDVRSSDEIG

-342 ARITELALR
+342 HRITELALH
-351 DAETGLPNHLAMERE
+351 DAETGLPNRLAAERE
-366 IEARMAC
+366 IEARMAR
-373 LAPGEQV
+373 LKPGQQV

-385 GLDRFTVLRSA
+385 GLDRFTLLRGA
-396 IGYALFIQLVA
+396 IGYALFTQLVT
-407 EIGARIRVLDPEAV
+407 EVGARVRALHPAV
-421 VGRLTTSTLCVISRL
+421 MVARLTTSTLCVISDITDVQ
-436 TALTDDLVPLIE
+436 TALPMVTRALGDLS
-448 KALVDLA
+448 
-455 APVRLGGEMV
+455 APVRLGGELV
-465 DVHMSNGLAAASA
+465 DVHMSNGLAGAQA
-478 GTIDAPRLIE
+478 GEMDALCLIE
-488 QAMIA
+488 HAMIA
-493 LDQARAAGRKVAIF
+493 LDQARTSGRKVAVF

-525 LEGVA
+525 LQGVT

-535 LHHQP
+535 LNHQP
-540 KLDLRSGEI
+540 KLDLRSGAI

-554 LVRWAHPTRGLL
+554 LVRWNHPTRGLL

-576 ETGHIRALTDCVLDR
+576 ETGHIRALTECVLDQ
-591 AIVDQRVLREA
+591 AILDQKALREV
-602 GHDLIISINI
+602 GHDVLMSINI

-618 DAEFARRAIE
+618 DSEFANRAIE
-628 KIAAS
+628 KVAAS

-647 GNPDVALGVLAK
+647 GNPDVALGVLDK
-659 LNAAGIPVS
+659 LSAAGIAVS

-701 NDAKDALLVKSTIDL
+701 KDGKDALLVKSTIDL

-737 LQMMGCDLAQGY
+737 LQVMGCDLAQGY
-749 HIARPM
+749 HIAKPM
-755 ELEALVAFLANWQIS
+755 GLEALVEFLADWS
-770 HPLPVGEGGARRA
+770 GEVVAGDEALRA
-783 AVGG
+783 

>member
-26 VSVYLTIANNA
+26 VSVYLTIAGNA

-51 FDSVWALRTQRLRDG
+51 FDSVWALRTQRLHDG

-90 AVGNL
+90 AVSNL
-95 RQRMGLELAFMVG
+95 RQRMGLDLAFMVG

-115 VDPAKVDIDKLWSAL
+115 VDPTKVDIEKLWAAL
-130 DREDGAQGVF
+130 DHEDGAQGVF
-140 IVDGAP
+140 VVDGAP

-153 VMSPALTGW
+153 VLSPTLTGW

-169 DDDEMT
+169 DNREMT
-175 ALEQLSAIRMN
+175 SLEQLSAIRLE

-197 VTTDKTADTEAL
+197 VTTDKTADAKAL
-209 GAFVAKAMGQA
+209 GAFVAQAMGGKV
-220 ISAPARLRTVSG
+220 SAPGRLRTASG
-232 DNLVLVKR
+232 DNLVLVKP
-240 LKTLDGQTPAAL
+240 LTSLDGKTPAAL

-260 AMAPYR
+260 AMAPYQ
-266 PLMAAVIIAGLVGA
+266 PLTAAVIIAGLIGA
-280 ALVVLASWAL
+280 ALVVAASWAL
-290 SRDIARPII
+290 SRDIAKPII
-299 ALDAAAGRLRRG
+299 ALDDAARRLQRG
-311 EDVRVDVRSSDEIG
+311 EDVQVDVRSTDEIG

-342 ARITELALR
+342 GRITELALH
-351 DAETGLPNHLAMERE
+351 DAETGLPNRLAAERE
-366 IEARMAC
+366 IEARMSR
-373 LAPGEQV
+373 LEPGQQV

-385 GLDRFTVLRSA
+385 GLDRFAVLRGA
-396 IGYALFIQLVA
+396 IGYALFTQLVA
-407 EIGARIRVLDPEAV
+407 EIGSRIRVLDPEAMV
-421 VGRLTTSTLCVISRL
+421 ARLTTSTLCIVSHL
-436 TALTDDLVPLIE
+436 TALTDDVLPHIE
-448 KALVDLA
+448 KALIDLS
-455 APVRLGGEMV
+455 APVRLGGELV
-465 DVHMSNGLAAASA
+465 DVHMSNGMAAARA
-478 GTIDAPRLIE
+478 GEMDAARLIE

-493 LDQARAAGRKVAIF
+493 LDQARAGCRKVAVF

-525 LEGVA
+525 LDGVA

-540 KLDLRSGEI
+540 KLDLRSGAV

-554 LVRWAHPTRGLL
+554 LVRWNHPTRGLL
-566 RPDLFVGMAE
+566 GPDLFIGMAE
-576 ETGHIRALTDCVLDR
+576 ETGHIRALTDYVLDQ
-591 AIVDQRVLREA
+591 AIVDQKALRDA
-602 GHDLIISINI
+602 GHDLMMSINI

-618 DAEFARRAIE
+618 DAEFASRAVE
-628 KIAAS
+628 KVTAA

-647 GNPDVALGVLAK
+647 GNPDVALGVLDR
-659 LNAAGIPVS
+659 LSAAGIAVS

-681 LKQISADEL
+681 LKQISAEEL

-701 NDAKDALLVKSTIDL
+701 SDAKDALLVKSTIDL

-727 GVESREALAM
+727 GVENREALAM
-737 LQMMGCDLAQGY
+737 LQVMGCDLAQGY

-755 ELEALVAFLANWQIS
+755 GLEALMGFLGEWGNAN
-770 HPLPVGEGGARRA
+770 PLPEGEGGARRA

>member
-1 MFNRL
+1 MFRRL

-37 QQQVRKELAATGTV
+37 QQQVRRELAATGTV
-51 FDSVWALRTQRLRDG
+51 FDSVWVLRTQRLRDG
-66 AELLSRDF
+66 ADLLSRDF

-90 AVGNL
+90 AVANL

-108 VDGDVVG
+108 VDGEVVG
-115 VDPAKVDIDKLWSAL
+115 VDPAKVDIGKLWSAL
-130 DREDGAQGVF
+130 DHEDGAQGVF

-153 VMSPALTGW
+153 VMSPNLTGW

-169 DDDEMT
+169 DDHEMT
-175 ALEQLSAIRMN
+175 ALERLSAIRLD
-186 AQVFDRRGETW
+186 AQVFDRRGRTW
-197 VTTDKTADTEAL
+197 VTTDKTADAKAL
-209 GAFVAKAMGQA
+209 GAFVATAMGQSV
-220 ISAPARLRTVSG
+220 SAPARLRTATG

-240 LKTLDGQTPAAL
+240 LKALDGQTPAAL

-266 PLMAAVIIAGLVGA
+266 PLMAAVIIAGLIGA
-280 ALVVLASWAL
+280 ALVVAASWAL
-290 SRDIARPII
+290 SRDIARPIA
-299 ALDAAAGRLRRG
+299 ALEDAAGRLRRG
-311 EDVRVDVRSSDEIG
+311 EAVQVDVRSSDEIG

-342 ARITELALR
+342 VRITELALR

-366 IEARMAC
+366 IEARMAR
-373 LAPGEQV
+373 LAPGQQV
-380 VVGAL
+380 VIAAL

-396 IGYALFIQLVA
+396 IGYALFTQLIG
-407 EIGARIRVLDPEAV
+407 EIGARIRVLDPDAV
-421 VGRLTTSTLCVISRL
+421 VGRLTTSTLCVISHL
-436 TALTDDLVPLIE
+436 TALTDELVPHVE
-448 KALVDLA
+448 KALIDLA

-465 DVHMSNGLAAASA
+465 DVHMSNGLAAAEA

-488 QAMIA
+488 HAMIA
-493 LDQARAAGRKVAIF
+493 LDQARACGRKVAIF
-507 DAVAYGDPAGNL
+507 DAEAYGDPAGNL

-525 LEGVA
+525 LEGVT

-540 KLDLRSGEI
+540 KLDLRSGAI

-554 LVRWAHPTRGLL
+554 LVRWNHPTRGLL

-576 ETGHIRALTDCVLDR
+576 ETGHIRALTDCVIDR
-591 AIVDQRVLREA
+591 AIVDQRALREV
-602 GHDLIISINI
+602 GHDLTISVNI

-618 DAEFARRAIE
+618 DAEFADRAIE
-628 KIAAS
+628 KIAAA

-647 GNPDVALGVLAK
+647 GNPDVALGVLTK
-659 LNAAGIPVS
+659 LTAAGIPVS

-681 LKQISADEL
+681 LKQIDADEL

-737 LQMMGCDLAQGY
+737 LQMMGCDLAQGF

-755 ELEALVAFLANWQIS
+755 ELEKLVGFLADWSASNS
-770 HPLPVGEGGARRA
+770 LPKVEPKGRRA
-783 AVGG
+783 AG

>member
-1 MFNRL
+1 MFRRL

-37 QQQVRKELAATGTV
+37 QQQVRRELTATGTV

-66 AELLSRDF
+66 ADLLARDF

-90 AVGNL
+90 AVTNL
-95 RQRMGLELAFMVG
+95 RQRMGLDLAFLVG

-130 DREDGAQGVF
+130 DHEERAQGVF

-153 VMSPALTGW
+153 VMSPNLTGW

-169 DDDEMT
+169 DDREMT
-175 ALEQLSAIRMN
+175 ALERLSAIRLD

-197 VTTDKTADTEAL
+197 VTTDKTADTGAL
-209 GAFVAKAMGQA
+209 GAVVATAMRQA
-220 ISAPARLRTVSG
+220 TAEPARLRTATG
-232 DNLVLVKR
+232 DSLVLVKR
-240 LKTLDGQTPAAL
+240 LMTLDGQTPAAL

-260 AMAPYR
+260 ALAPYQ
-266 PLMAAVIIAGLVGA
+266 PLMAAVIIAGLIGA
-280 ALVVLASWAL
+280 ALVVAASWAL
-290 SRDIARPII
+290 SRDIARPIT
-299 ALDAAAGRLRRG
+299 ALEAAARRLRHG
-311 EDVRVDVRSSDEIG
+311 EAAHVDVRSSDEIG

-342 ARITELALR
+342 VRITELALR

-366 IEARMAC
+366 IEARMAR
-373 LAPGEQV
+373 LAPGQQV
-380 VVGAL
+380 VVAAL

-396 IGYALFIQLVA
+396 IGYALFTQLVR
-407 EIGARIRVLDPEAV
+407 EIGARIQVLDPEAV

-436 TALTDDLVPLIE
+436 TALTDEVVPVVE
-448 KALVDLA
+448 RALVDLA
-455 APVRLGGEMV
+455 APVRLGNELV
-465 DVHMSNGLAAASA
+465 DVHMSNGLAAAEA
-478 GTIDAPRLIE
+478 GGLDAPRLIE

-493 LDQARAAGRKVAIF
+493 LDQARACGRKVAIF
-507 DAVAYGDPAGNL
+507 DPVAYGDPAGNL

-525 LEGVA
+525 LQGVA

-540 KLDLRSGEI
+540 KLDLRTGAI

-554 LVRWAHPTRGLL
+554 LVRWNHPARGLL

-576 ETGHIRALTDCVLDR
+576 ETGHIRALTDCVIDR
-591 AIVDQRVLREA
+591 AILDQRALRDL
-602 GHDLIISINI
+602 GHDLTISINI

-618 DAEFARRAIE
+618 DAEFADRAIE
-628 KIAAS
+628 KVAAS

-681 LKQISADEL
+681 LKQINADEL

-749 HIARPM
+749 HIAKPM
-755 ELEALVAFLANWQIS
+755 ALEALVAFL
-770 HPLPVGEGGARRA
+770 GEQRLAEASAPAKARRKA
-783 AVGG
+783 R

>member
-1 MFNRL
+1 MFKRL

-26 VSVYLTIANNA
+26 VSVYLTIAGNA
-37 QQQVRKELAATGTV
+37 QQQVRTELAATGTV

-79 VATRDAPTVES
+79 VATRDAPTVDS
-90 AVGNL
+90 AVTNL

-108 VDGDVVG
+108 VDGEVVG
-115 VDPAKVDIDKLWSAL
+115 ADPAKIDIDKLWSAL
-130 DREDGAQGVF
+130 DHEDGAQGVF

-146 YQLISAP
+146 YQLVSAP
-153 VMSPALTGW
+153 VMSPNLTGW

-169 DDDEMT
+169 DDHEMT
-175 ALEQLSAIRMN
+175 ALEQLAAIRLD

-197 VTTDKTADTEAL
+197 VTTDKTADAKAL
-209 GAFVAKAMGQA
+209 GAFVATAMSQST
-220 ISAPARLRTVSG
+220 SAPARLRTATG

-260 AMAPYR
+260 AMAPYQ
-266 PLMAAVIIAGLVGA
+266 PLMAGVLIAGLIGA
-280 ALVVLASWAL
+280 ALVVAASWAL
-290 SRDIARPII
+290 SRDIARPIA
-299 ALDAAAGRLRRG
+299 ALEDAARRLRRG
-311 EDVRVDVRSSDEIG
+311 EAAQVDVRSSDEIG

-366 IEARMAC
+366 IEMRMAR

-396 IGYALFIQLVA
+396 IGYTLFTQLIG

-421 VGRLTTSTLCVISRL
+421 VGRLTTSTLCVVSHL
-436 TALTDDLVPLIE
+436 TALTDEIIPHIE
-448 KALVDLA
+448 KALIGLA

-465 DVHMSNGLAAASA
+465 DVHMTNGMASA
-478 GTIDAPRLIE
+478 EAGSMDAPRLIE
-488 QAMIA
+488 HAMIA
-493 LDQARAAGRKVAIF
+493 LDQARACGRKVAIF

-519 SLMSEM
+519 CLMSEM

-540 KLDLRSGEI
+540 KLDLRSGAI
-549 TGVEA
+549 TGLEA

-576 ETGHIRALTDCVLDR
+576 ETGHIRALTDCVIDR
-591 AIVDQRVLREA
+591 AILDQRVLRAA
-602 GHDLIISINI
+602 GHDLTISINI

-618 DAEFARRAIE
+618 DAEFADRAIE
-628 KIAAS
+628 KIAAA

-659 LNAAGIPVS
+659 LTAAGIPVS

-681 LKQISADEL
+681 LKQINADEL

-737 LQMMGCDLAQGY
+737 LQMMGCDLAQGF
-749 HIARPM
+749 HIAKPM
-755 ELEALVAFLANWQIS
+755 ELESLVSFLADWSASNAA
-770 HPLPVGEGGARRA
+770 PKPERKARRA
-783 AVGG
+783 AR

>member
-1 MFNRL
+1 MFHRL

-26 VSVYLTIANNA
+26 VTVYLTIAGNA

-51 FDSVWALRTQRLRDG
+51 FDSVWALRTQRLHDG
-66 AELLSRDF
+66 ADLLSRDF

-79 VATRDAPTVES
+79 VATRDAPTVQS
-90 AVGNL
+90 AVTNL

-115 VDPAKVDIDKLWSAL
+115 VDPAKVDIEKLWSAL
-130 DREDGAQGVF
+130 DHEDGAQGVF

-153 VMSPALTGW
+153 VMSPTLTGW

-169 DDDEMT
+169 DDREMT
-175 ALEQLSAIRMN
+175 ALEQLSAIRLE
-186 AQVFDRRGETW
+186 AQVFDRRGQTW
-197 VTTDKTADTEAL
+197 VTTDKTADAGAL
-209 GAFVAKAMGQA
+209 GAFVAKATGQKIA
-220 ISAPARLRTVSG
+220 APARLRTAHG
-232 DNLVLVKR
+232 DNLVLVKP
-240 LKTLDGQTPAAL
+240 LKALDGQTPAAL

-266 PLMAAVIIAGLVGA
+266 PLMAAVIIAGLIGA
-280 ALVVLASWAL
+280 ALVVTASWAL
-290 SRDIARPII
+290 SRDIAKPII
-299 ALDAAAGRLRRG
+299 ALDEAARRLQRG
-311 EDVRVDVRSSDEIG
+311 EAAHVDVRSSDEIG

-342 ARITELALR
+342 HRITELALH
-351 DAETGLPNHLAMERE
+351 DAETGLPNRLAAERE
-366 IEARMAC
+366 IEARMAL
-373 LAPGEQV
+373 LAPGQQV
-380 VVGAL
+380 VVGAV
-385 GLDRFTVLRSA
+385 GLDRFAFLRGA
-396 IGYALFIQLVA
+396 IGYALFTQLIT
-407 EIGARIRVLDPEAV
+407 EMGARIKQLDPGVMVA
-421 VGRLTTSTLCVISRL
+421 RLTTSTLCVISNID
-436 TALTDDLVPLIE
+436 ALDA
-448 KALVDLA
+448 ALPIVEAAAPGLE
-455 APVRLGGEMV
+455 APVRLGGELV
-465 DVHMSNGLAAASA
+465 DIHMTHGLSAAQA
-478 GTIDAPRLIE
+478 GEIDAFRLIE
-488 QAMIA
+488 QAMIG
-493 LDQARAAGRKVAIF
+493 LDQARAAGRKVGAF
-507 DAVAYGDPAGNL
+507 DAEAYGDPAGNL

-525 LEGVA
+525 LDGVT

-540 KLDLRSGEI
+540 KLDLRSGTV

-554 LVRWAHPTRGLL
+554 LVRWNHPTRGLL

-576 ETGHIRALTDCVLDR
+576 ETGHIRALTECVLDL
-591 AIVDQRVLREA
+591 AIADQKALSQA
-602 GHDLIISINI
+602 GHDLLMSVNI
-612 SGRLID
+612 SGRLVD
-618 DAEFARRAIE
+618 DTEFADRAID
-628 KIAAS
+628 KIAAA

-647 GNPDVALGVLAK
+647 GNPDAALGVLDK
-659 LNAAGIPVS
+659 LSKAGVAVS

-749 HIARPM
+749 HIAKPM
-755 ELEALVAFLANWQIS
+755 GLEALGAFL
-770 HPLPVGEGGARRA
+770 GEWGRDADTDQAQRA
-783 AVGG
+783 

>member
-1 MFNRL
+1 MFRRL

-37 QQQVRKELAATGTV
+37 QQQVRRELTATGTV

-66 AELLSRDF
+66 ADLLARDF

-90 AVGNL
+90 AVTNL
-95 RQRMGLELAFMVG
+95 RQRMGLDLAFLVG

-130 DREDGAQGVF
+130 DHEERAQGVF

-153 VMSPALTGW
+153 VMSPNLTGW

-169 DDDEMT
+169 DDREMT
-175 ALEQLSAIRMN
+175 ALERLSAIRLD

-197 VTTDKTADTEAL
+197 VTTDKTADTGAL
-209 GAFVAKAMGQA
+209 GAVVATAMRQA
-220 ISAPARLRTVSG
+220 TAEPARLRTATG
-232 DNLVLVKR
+232 DSLVLVKR
-240 LKTLDGQTPAAL
+240 LMTLDGQTPAAL

-260 AMAPYR
+260 ALAPYQ
-266 PLMAAVIIAGLVGA
+266 PLMAAVIIAGLIGA
-280 ALVVLASWAL
+280 ALVVAASWAL
-290 SRDIARPII
+290 SRDIARPIT
-299 ALDAAAGRLRRG
+299 ALEAAARRLRHG
-311 EDVRVDVRSSDEIG
+311 EAAHVDVRSSDEIG

-342 ARITELALR
+342 VRITELALR

-366 IEARMAC
+366 IEARMAR
-373 LAPGEQV
+373 LAPGQQV
-380 VVGAL
+380 VVAAL

-396 IGYALFIQLVA
+396 IGYALFTQLVR
-407 EIGARIRVLDPEAV
+407 EIGARIQVLDPEAV

-436 TALTDDLVPLIE
+436 TALTDEVVPVVE
-448 KALVDLA
+448 RALVDLA
-455 APVRLGGEMV
+455 APVRLGNELV
-465 DVHMSNGLAAASA
+465 DVHMSNGLAAAEA
-478 GTIDAPRLIE
+478 GGLDAPRLIE

-493 LDQARAAGRKVAIF
+493 LDQARACGRKVAIF
-507 DAVAYGDPAGNL
+507 DPVAYGDPAGNL

-525 LEGVA
+525 LQGVA

-540 KLDLRSGEI
+540 KLDLRTGAI

-554 LVRWAHPTRGLL
+554 LVRWNHPARGLL

-576 ETGHIRALTDCVLDR
+576 ETGHIRALTDCVIDR
-591 AIVDQRVLREA
+591 AILDQRALRDL
-602 GHDLIISINI
+602 GHDLTISINI

-618 DAEFARRAIE
+618 DAEFADRAIE

-681 LKQISADEL
+681 LKQINADEL

-749 HIARPM
+749 HIAKPM
-755 ELEALVAFLANWQIS
+755 ALEALVAFL
-770 HPLPVGEGGARRA
+770 GEQRLAETSAPAKARRRA
-783 AVGG
+783 R

>member
-26 VSVYLTIANNA
+26 VSVYLTIAGNA
-37 QQQVRKELAATGTV
+37 QSQVRKELASTGTV
-51 FDSVWALRTQRLRDG
+51 FDSVWALRTQRLHDG

-79 VATRDAPTVES
+79 VATQDMPTVQS
-90 AVGNL
+90 AVTNL
-95 RQRMGLELAFMVG
+95 RARMGLDLAFMVG
-108 VDGDVVG
+108 VDGVVVG
-115 VDPAKVDIDKLWSAL
+115 TDPSTVDIEKLWSAL
-130 DREDGAQGVF
+130 DHEDGAQGVF
-140 IVDGAP
+140 VVDGAP

-153 VMSPALTGW
+153 VMSPTLTGW

-169 DDDEMT
+169 DDREMT
-175 ALEQLSAIRMN
+175 ALERLSAIRLE

-197 VTTDKTADTEAL
+197 VTTDKTADSNAMS
-209 GAFVAKAMGQA
+209 AFVAREMGQTIA
-220 ISAPARLRTVSG
+220 SPHRLRTATG
-232 DNLVLVKR
+232 DNLVLIKR

-266 PLMAAVIIAGLVGA
+266 PLMAAVIIAGLISA
-280 ALVVLASWAL
+280 ALVVAASWAL
-290 SRDIARPII
+290 SRDIAKPII
-299 ALDAAAGRLRRG
+299 ALDDAARRLQRG
-311 EDVRVDVRSSDEIG
+311 EDVHVDVRSSDEIG

-342 ARITELALR
+342 HRITELALH
-351 DAETGLPNHLAMERE
+351 DAETGLPNRLAAERE
-366 IEARMAC
+366 IEARMAR
-373 LAPGEQV
+373 LKPGQQV

-385 GLDRFTVLRSA
+385 GLDRFTLLRGA
-396 IGYALFIQLVA
+396 IGYALFTQLVT
-407 EIGARIRVLDPEAV
+407 EVGARVRALHPAV
-421 VGRLTTSTLCVISRL
+421 MVARLTTSTLCVISDVTDVQ
-436 TALTDDLVPLIE
+436 TALPMVTRALGDLS
-448 KALVDLA
+448 
-455 APVRLGGEMV
+455 APVRLGGELV
-465 DVHMSNGLAAASA
+465 DVHMSNGLAGAQA
-478 GTIDAPRLIE
+478 GEMDALCLIE
-488 QAMIA
+488 HAMIA
-493 LDQARAAGRKVAIF
+493 LDQARTSGRKVAVF

-525 LEGVA
+525 LQGVT

-535 LHHQP
+535 LNHQP
-540 KLDLRSGEI
+540 KLDLRSGAI

-554 LVRWAHPTRGLL
+554 LVRWNHPTRGLL

-576 ETGHIRALTDCVLDR
+576 ETGHIRALTECVLDQ
-591 AIVDQRVLREA
+591 AILDQKALREV
-602 GHDLIISINI
+602 GHDVLMSINI

-618 DAEFARRAIE
+618 DSEFANRAIE
-628 KIAAS
+628 KVAAA

-647 GNPDVALGVLAK
+647 GNPDVALGVLDK
-659 LNAAGIPVS
+659 LSAAGIAVS

-701 NDAKDALLVKSTIDL
+701 KDGKDALLVKSTIDL

-737 LQMMGCDLAQGY
+737 LQVMGCDLAQGY
-749 HIARPM
+749 HIAKPM
-755 ELEALVAFLANWQIS
+755 GLEALVEFLADWS
-770 HPLPVGEGGARRA
+770 GEVVAGDEALRA
-783 AVGG
+783 

>member
-1 MFNRL
+1 MFQRL

-26 VSVYLTIANNA
+26 VSVYLAIAGNA
-37 QQQVRKELAATGTV
+37 QQQVRSELAATGTV

-79 VATRDAPTVES
+79 VATHDAPTVES
-90 AVGNL
+90 AVANL
-95 RQRMGLELAFMVG
+95 RQRMGLELAFMVD

-115 VDPAKVDIDKLWSAL
+115 VDPAKVDIEKLWRAL
-130 DREDGAQGVF
+130 DHEDGAQGVF

-153 VMSPALTGW
+153 VMSPTLTGW

-169 DDDEMT
+169 DDHEMT
-175 ALEQLSAIRMN
+175 ALEKLAAIRLE

-197 VTTDKTADTEAL
+197 VTTGQTADTKAL
-209 GAFVAKAMGQA
+209 SAFVATAMGQKL
-220 ISAPARLRTVSG
+220 SAPGRLRTGHG
-232 DNLVLVKR
+232 DNLVLVKP
-240 LKTLDGQTPAAL
+240 LKTLDGQAPAAL

-266 PLMAAVIIAGLVGA
+266 PLMAAVVIAGLLGA
-280 ALVVLASWAL
+280 ALVVAASWAL
-290 SRDIARPII
+290 SRDIAKPII
-299 ALDAAAGRLRRG
+299 ALDDAARRLQRG
-311 EDVRVDVRSSDEIG
+311 EAAHVDVRSSDEIG

-342 ARITELALR
+342 ARITELALH
-351 DAETGLPNHLAMERE
+351 DAETGLPNRLAAERQ
-366 IEARMAC
+366 IEARMAR
-373 LAPGEQV
+373 LEPGQQV

-385 GLDRFTVLRSA
+385 GLDRFAFLRGA
-396 IGYALFIQLVA
+396 IGYALFTELVS
-407 EIGARIRVLDPEAV
+407 EIGARVRAV
-421 VGRLTTSTLCVISRL
+421 NPDLMVVRLTTSTLGIVSSL
-436 TALTDDLVPLIE
+436 HDIE
-448 KALVDLA
+448 AAKARIESVAAQLE
-455 APVRLGGEMV
+455 APVRLDGELV
-465 DVHMSNGLAAASA
+465 DIHLTHGLASAAA
-478 GTIDAPRLIE
+478 GQVDAFRLIE
-488 QAMIA
+488 QAMIG

-507 DAVAYGDPAGNL
+507 DAAAYGDPAGNL
-519 SLMSEM
+519 SLMSDM
-525 LEGVA
+525 LAGVND
-530 TGALF
+530 GALF

-540 KLDLRSGEI
+540 KLDLRSGAI
-549 TGVEA
+549 AGVEA
-554 LVRWAHPTRGLL
+554 LVRWNHPTRGLL
-566 RPDLFVGMAE
+566 RPDLFVNMAE
-576 ETGHIRALTDCVLDR
+576 ETGHIRALTDCVLDQ
-591 AIVDQRVLREA
+591 AIVDQRALREA
-602 GHDLIISINI
+602 GHDLTMSINI

-618 DAEFARRAIE
+618 DAEFADRAIE
-628 KIAAS
+628 KIAAAD
-633 GARFCFEITETAVI
+633 ARFCFEITETAVI

-659 LNAAGIPVS
+659 LTAAGIPVS

-737 LQMMGCDLAQGY
+737 LQMMGCDLAQGF
-749 HIARPM
+749 HIAKPM
-755 ELEALVAFLANWQIS
+755 GLAALMGFLGDWGRDAIADEAQ
-770 HPLPVGEGGARRA
+770 RA
-783 AVGG
+783 